1 MQCSKATSE
10 DCDWPHARSRNVT
23 AGSSA
28 CTSQASSVCAF
39 SCRASASSW
48 RQGPAE
54 TRLSSEAWQSMASER
69 RIQRPVGILAT
80 NMCRSLSVHFSG
92 HFPGGPGLA
101 ATRMSPFRILSELRV
116 TEVVVTTGAIKRA
129 KLQSNR
135 HHQQTNTQFF
145 YTPDVLVTQP
155 TVSKHW
161 REKHM
166 PFSECVFKCRDA
178 SSLPASRVWTFFCD
192 NLWQGGYVFIGIGL
206 FVCLLGSRITTESQ
220 LQAARFDQIFVTRK
234 WGAAISLL
242 KKSPVCKKPHWTD
255 ERCIFD
261 RQ

>member
-80 NMCRSLSVHFSG
+80 NMCRSLSVHFNG
-92 HFPGGPGLA
+92 HFLGGPGLA

-116 TEVVVTTGAIKRA
+116 MEVVVTTGAIKRA

-135 HHQQTNTQFF
+135 HRQQTNTQFF
-145 YTPDVLVTQP
+145 YTPDALPVTQP

-161 REKHM
+161 RGKHV

-178 SSLPASRVWTFFCD
+178 SSLPAFRVST
-192 NLWQGGYVFIGIGL
+192 LWLPLTGRLCVHWHQ
-206 FVCLLGSRITTESQ
+206 FVCLLVR
-220 LQAARFDQIFVTRK
+220 
-234 WGAAISLL
+234 
-242 KKSPVCKKPHWTD
+242 
-255 ERCIFD
+255 
-261 RQ
+261 